1 MSGIIK
7 SGSLDFG
14 DLKSG
19 GSNSGFPGGSVGGSP
34 GF

>member
-1 MSGIIK
+1 MIK
-7 SGSLDFG
+7 NGSIDFG

-19 GSNSGFPGGSVGGSP
+19 GSNYGGSKVSSP